1 MRVLLALFAIILVA
15 AIVYA
20 DYKWRRWISA
30 RRAERDSNQDRRRNY

>member
-20 DYKWRRWISA
+20 DYKWRRWMDA
-30 RRAERDSNQDRRRNY
+30 RRAERDRNQTPHHNP